1 MMSNKSYYIII
12 ISAIVV
18 IIDQITKQL
27 VKNSIKQPIDII
39 KRILSITYTQN
50 TGAGFSILQGF
61 NIAIIMFTVAII
73 LGLFY
78 YYKKIPDNKLVWVS
92 IALMLGGAIGNLI
105 DRLLYGY
112 VIDFIDFKVGLVF
125 NFADFAITIGAII
138 LMLYLVKKK

>member
-112 VIDFIDFKVGLVF
+112 VID
-125 NFADFAITIGAII
+125 
-138 LMLYLVKKK
+138 